1 MSKEIPRLRRF
12 TSLTVALDMLVERR
26 VTLVDYAKW
35 PDVNDRIGM
44 KVYKDTLH
52 YGFLGAMCLT
62 MAKETFHHW
71 QVFAGDSAGVCVFFR
86 RNPFIAMFDGNP
98 NVIHGPAEYVEL
110 PRIASV
116 DASDIHL
123 LPFLKRRG
131 FIDELEYRIIGFSPD
146 EEPAIHVA
154 LDPRAVSKITFSPFV
169 HPALVA
175 SAKKVITGLA
185 GWEDLRVRHS
195 RLTDSQTWQ
204 RAIAN
209 YPNRHGTVYGPWID
223 ILDDDPEDD

>member
-1 MSKEIPRLRRF
+1 MRHTP
-12 TSLTVALDMLVERR
+12 
-26 VTLVDYAKW
+26 
-35 PDVNDRIGM
+35 
-44 KVYKDTLH
+44 LH

-62 MAKETFHHW
+62 MAKKTFHHW

-86 RNPFIAMFDGNP
+86 RDPFIAMFDGNS

-131 FIDELEYRIIGFSPD
+131 FIDEAEYRIIGFSPE

-154 LDPRAVSKITFSPFV
+154 LNPRAVSKIAFSPFV
-169 HPALVA
+169 RPTLVA
-175 SAKKVITGLA
+175 SAKKVINGLTGW
-185 GWEDLRVRHS
+185 GDLRVRHS
-195 RLTDSQTWQ
+195 KLTDSQTWQ

-209 YPNRHGTVYGPWID
+209 YPSRHSTVYGPWID
-223 ILDDDPEDD
+223 IADDDPEDD